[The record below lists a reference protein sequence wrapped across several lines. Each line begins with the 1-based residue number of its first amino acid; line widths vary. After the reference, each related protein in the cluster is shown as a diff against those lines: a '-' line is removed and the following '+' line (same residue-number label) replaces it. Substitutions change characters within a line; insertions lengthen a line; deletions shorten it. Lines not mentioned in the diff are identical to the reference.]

1 MIYENLAES
10 HSVKTDPY
18 ARAGYATVD
27 REWQRF
33 FEPLNFR
40 RLVVDQDR
48 LDDLDKFTAK
58 GYRRCFVEHIWLR
71 VRLDEYDC
79 VVCQVQEDVAT
90 MKR

>member
-10 HSVKTDPY
+10 HSVKTEPY

-40 RLVVDQDR
+40 RLVVGQDR

-79 VVCQVQEDVAT
+79 VVCQVQQDVAT